1 MAARF
6 SVALATCQ
14 GTRYLPG
21 LLDSLV
27 AQSLPPC
34 ELIAGDDASE
44 DDTVALLE
52 AFADSAP
59 FPVHILRSSRRLG
72 VTNNFS
78 RAIAA
83 CSGDFVA
90 LADQDDIWRADKL
103 EKLSAALET
112 PGVQAAFSDAQV
124 VDADLLPLGYTMW
137 ERVRFTSDEQSRLV
151 HGEGFAVQLKHRIV
165 TGATLAFH
173 AGLRD
178 IASPIPASWPHDA
191 WLSLLAA
198 ARGGLVAIP
207 EPLIAYRQHAD
218 NLIGG
223 RRKSFIQE
231 MHVALTLDRAAWY
244 QHEISLWRAL
254 AQRLP
259 MTPASLLEKLAHLE
273 VRANLPATR
282 LLRGKGVLQEVL
294 AGRYAKH
301 ARNWGSIAIDLLVK

>member
-1 MAARF
+1 MTIRF
-6 SVALATCQ
+6 SIALATCR
-14 GTRYLPG
+14 GAHYLPG
-21 LLDSLV
+21 LLDSLA
-27 AQSLPPC
+27 AQSLQPC
-34 ELIAGDDASE
+34 ELIAADDASE
-44 DDTVALLE
+44 DETVALLE
-52 AFADSAP
+52 TFATSAP
-59 FPVHILRSSRRLG
+59 FPVRILRSSRRMG
-72 VTNNFS
+72 VTDNFS

-83 CSGDFVA
+83 CSSDFVA
-90 LADQDDIWRADKL
+90 LADQDDSWRTDKL

-137 ERVRFTSDEQSRLV
+137 ERVRFNAYEQARLAR
-151 HGEGFAVQLKHRIV
+151 GEGFAVQLKHRIV

-173 AGLRD
+173 AELRD
-178 IASPIPASWPHDA
+178 IALPIPASWPHDA

-231 MHVALTLDRAAWY
+231 MRAALTLDRVAWY
-244 QHEISLWRAL
+244 QQEISLWRAL
-254 AQRLP
+254 AERLP
-259 MTPASLLEKLAHLE
+259 VTPAELLEKLAHLE
-273 VRANLPATR
+273 ARANLPTPR